1 MVTRPTRSSWRRTS
15 SVLVAAVTIGSAA
28 CTGGGPPGPEGGPER
43 AEGTLTIASFDFPES
58 AVIAELYGQALADA
72 GYPVEILHEVGPR
85 ELLQPALERGL
96 VGFVPEYMGTAL
108 GFLTRRP
115 DAASADVN
123 ETYRALA
130 SELEGRGIV
139 ALEPAPAQDAN
150 GFAVTRETAERYD
163 LETISDLAPVAGELV
178 FGGPPECPERP
189 LCLQGLQDLYGLSFE
204 SFFALDAS
212 GPVTVAALR
221 AGEVDVALMF
231 TTSGYLD
238 GPELMLLRDDRE
250 LQPAENVVPVVRAD
264 LLRRFGEGLRDV
276 VESVSRRLTTEDLV
290 ELNRLVSLE
299 GLEPRA
305 VAADWL
311 AATGITR

>member
-1 MVTRPTRSSWRRTS
+1 M
-15 SVLVAAVTIGSAA
+15 AGSAA
-28 CTGGGPPGPEGGPER
+28 CTGGEPTGPEDAR
-43 AEGTLTIASFDFPES
+43 ADGALTIASFDFPES
-58 AVIAELYGQALADA
+58 AIIAELYGQALADA
-72 GYPVEILHEVGPR
+72 GYRVEVLHEVGPR
-85 ELLQPALERGL
+85 ELLAPALERGL
-96 VGFVPEYMGTAL
+96 VEFVPEYLGTAL

-115 DAASADVN
+115 DAATADVN

-130 SELEGRGIV
+130 SELQARGIV

-163 LETISDLAPVAGELV
+163 LETISDLGPVAGELV

-189 LCLQGLQDLYGLSFE
+189 LCLQGLQDVYGLSFE
-204 SFFALDAS
+204 SFFAVDAS
-212 GPVTVAALR
+212 GPVTVAALQ
-221 AGEVDVALMF
+221 ADQVDVALMF

-264 LLRRFGEGLRDV
+264 VLRRLGPGVREV

-299 GLEPRA
+299 GEEPGA
-305 VAADWL
+305 VAGDWL
-311 AATGITR
+311 AAHGIVG